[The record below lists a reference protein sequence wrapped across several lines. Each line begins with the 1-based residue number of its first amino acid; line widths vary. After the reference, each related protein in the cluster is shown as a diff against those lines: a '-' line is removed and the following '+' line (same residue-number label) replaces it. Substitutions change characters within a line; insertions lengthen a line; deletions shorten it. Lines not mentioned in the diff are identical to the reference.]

1 MLQLTLCN
9 SIFGTIYLHLITLPL
24 LYGPES
30 FYGLFSY
37 RWQNGVTGLAY
48 LGAGLGNIVGTF
60 ICAKYLNRS
69 YAYLNRRQKRHAG
82 NEDGKAENRM
92 FFLQIGMAVVPCGLV
107 IFAWTAQTHQHWVL
121 PLLGGAMCAVGV
133 LMAFVCIQT
142 YLVDVYGQ
150 YSASALAAMVAS
162 RSIGSCILSIVGF
175 QLYVKLDYG
184 W

>member
-1 MLQLTLCN
+1 MLQLTLQT
-9 SIFGTIYLHLITLPL
+9 SIFGTIYLHLVTLPL

-37 RWQNGVTGLAY
+37 RWQHGTTGLAY
-48 LGAGLGNIVGTF
+48 LGAGFGNVLGTLV
-60 ICAKYLNRS
+60 CAKYLNRS
-69 YAYLNRRQKRHAG
+69 YAYMNERQRRKLG
-82 NEDGKAENRM
+82 DENGKAESRM
-92 FFLQIGMAVVPCGLV
+92 LFLQIGMVLVPCGLT

-121 PLLGGAMCAVGV
+121 PLLGGTVCAIGV

-142 YLVDVYGQ
+142 YLVDIFEQ
-150 YSASALAAMVAS
+150 YSASALASMVAS
-162 RSIGSCILSIVGF
+162 RSIGSCILSIIGF